1 MAFRL
6 AFTQAR
12 SVVMA
17 LYVAALMGV
26 SQPALGNA
34 ANARSLCAAAPE
46 APGCGTGQAECATCH
61 TGAPSLNPYG
71 SCLKDAIGRAG
82 SVDAAIKAV
91 MRNDCDGDGAS
102 NFDEF
107 VSGTAP
113 GVADESQKSRPGDD
127 RSCDAR
133 GAGSG
138 YNLCG
143 YDHDYAYKR
152 VYQDFCGISP
162 TFEAF
167 QEFKELPLTDKE
179 QRIASTV
186 DACMK
191 SNFWRGKGGILW
203 DMAGVKVRPL
213 SVIKAGDDGGEIPL
227 ADYYD
232 DYNLYIYHHVDD
244 ADVRGVLT
252 ANYYVTRRDG
262 AETSYTPTENVPLT
276 TKKAGVL
283 AVTGSFYNS
292 TQQFVPKDK
301 RSGVLST
308 SWAQNGL
315 TMFASIPRSTAAH
328 FYRVYLGLDI
338 SKNQGLVEP
347 GSNFRLVD
355 YDNKDVTRPAC
366 AACHRSLDALTYP
379 FTKYN
384 GLTFQILGRDINS
397 AGGFVGGAVGGT
409 VSLPPFLAS
418 IVQGGSSAF
427 GGDLLLLGEYN
438 ENRMKILAKMNAT
451 TEPNLASTPSS
462 GFILGRPVNTLPE
475 WGRVAANSNE
485 YARQIVHD
493 YWRQLIGEEPNAET
507 EDEFESLV
515 ENLKT
520 KHNYR
525 VRNLLLDLVTR
536 DAYGAP

>member
-1 MAFRL
+1 MAVRWAL
-6 AFTQAR
+6 ALRGAI
-12 SVVMA
+12 
-17 LYVAALMGV
+17 VAISCLSLWLGG
-26 SQPALGNA
+26 SQPAFGNA
-34 ANARSLCAAAPE
+34 ANARSLCAAAPD
-46 APGCGTGQAECATCH
+46 APGCGTGQASCTTCH

-71 SCLKDAIGRAG
+71 RCLKDALARSRTIE
-82 SVDAAIKAV
+82 AAAKAV
-91 MRNDCDGDGAS
+91 MNQDCDGDGIV
-102 NFDEF
+102 NLEEF
-107 VSGTAP
+107 ASGTEP
-113 GVADESQKSRPGDD
+113 GVADQGQNTRAKDERN
-127 RSCDAR
+127 CDAR

-143 YDHDYAYKR
+143 YDPDYAFKK
-152 VYQDFCGISP
+152 VNADFCGNSP
-162 TFEAF
+162 TFEAY
-167 QEFKELPLTDKE
+167 QEFKELPLTEKE
-179 QRIASTV
+179 QRIAATV
-186 DACMK
+186 DSCMK

-213 SVIKAGDDGGEIPL
+213 TVVKAGDDGGEIPL

-232 DYNLYIYHHVDD
+232 DYNLYIYHHIDD
-244 ADVRGVLT
+244 ADARGVLT

-262 AETSYTPTENVPLT
+262 GTTAYTPTENVALNG
-276 TKKAGVL
+276 KKPGVL
-283 AVTGSFYNS
+283 AVTGSFYNNM
-292 TQQFVPKDK
+292 QQFVPKDK
-301 RSGVLST
+301 RAGVLST

-384 GLTFQILGRDINS
+384 GLTFQILGRDINT
-397 AGGFVGGAVGGT
+397 AGGFVGGAVGGS
-409 VSLPPFLAS
+409 VMLPPFLAG
-418 IVQGGSSAF
+418 IVQSGSSLV

-438 ENRMKILAKMNAT
+438 ENRMRILAKMNAT
-451 TEPNLASTPSS
+451 TEPNLAATPSS
-462 GFILGRPVNTLPE
+462 GFILGQAVNSLPE
-475 WGRVAANSNE
+475 WGRVAANSKE
-485 YARQIVHD
+485 YARQIVLD
-493 YWRQLIGEEPNAET
+493 YWRYLIGEEPNAET